1 MADIPYD
8 VKQLY
13 KIAMDFASTP
23 DAQKII
29 NSDPS
34 LKQLYENMV
43 NHPESDA
50 SILFMSSLSS
60 FFEKARDEAKKNEYL
75 KQLKTLVPELDKLT
89 EERDKVDAEIDSL
102 RMKSQ
107 SISQEIVNKMNE
119 FTKLRNE
126 LIDIPGIKSELL
138 KIPNIEKYINI
149 TSAQARRIGRRVAQE
164 GAMALSGRRIINP
177 INGEEYRSYAA
188 YADQN
193 GWPVGKDSAA
203 RVVLRKQRY
212 PLIPATEENED
223 LVNNCIITP
232 PCVEE
237 LQGAINMVQR
247 NYQLKQEPSE
257 LTEDD
262 ILAILRKYKH

>member
-1 MADIPYD
+1 M
-8 VKQLY
+8 L
-13 KIAMDFASTP
+13 
-23 DAQKII
+23 
-29 NSDPS
+29 
-34 LKQLYENMV
+34 
-43 NHPESDA
+43 
-50 SILFMSSLSS
+50 
-60 FFEKARDEAKKNEYL
+60 
-75 KQLKTLVPELDKLT
+75 
-89 EERDKVDAEIDSL
+89 
-102 RMKSQ
+102 
-107 SISQEIVNKMNE
+107 
-119 FTKLRNE
+119 
-126 LIDIPGIKSELL
+126 
-138 KIPNIEKYINI
+138 
-149 TSAQARRIGRRVAQE
+149 
-164 GAMALSGRRIINP
+164 
-177 INGEEYRSYAA
+177 A